1 MRLGPRSFVPLLA
14 AASAV
19 HPAIALAQESD
30 GAYGRLDGDM
40 LFVGAAGVGI
50 EAGGA
55 VLETHVS
62 LSYLSTAGPYVRY
75 TEGFGQEDLRIGRSI
90 GFGMELRPLFLG
102 RYALDL
108 EQGPAHLDL
117 FADSFTLIAGTFWSA
132 PAMGPDAYELLIE
145 PGLEL
150 GVGLGVPLLP
160 SGSGPYVGVQALA
173 RWPGEHLVGR
183 SDADFLD
190 RGSLLIFTLA
200 WHQIFDSGLV
210 DFRDSRTGR

>member
-1 MRLGPRSFVPLLA
+1 VRAGPRLLAPLLLA
-14 AASAV
+14 ASAA

-40 LFVGAAGVGI
+40 LFVGAAGVGV
-50 EAGGA
+50 EAGGP

-75 TEGFGQEDLRIGRSI
+75 TEGFGQEELRTARSI

-117 FADSFTLIAGTFWSA
+117 FADSFTLIAGMFWAA
-132 PAMGPDAYELLIE
+132 PSTGPDAYELYLE

-190 RGSLLIFTLA
+190 RGALLIFTLA
-200 WHQIFDSGLV
+200 WQQIFDSGLV
-210 DFRDSRTGR
+210 DFRDSRAGR